1 MSIHKYGRNK
11 HWKNLLS
18 QQIKEKPE
26 CIWQRFLR
34 IYIFISLLTLFLNSF
49 NLFIKSIQN
58 KNIEWC
64 SVCLCVCLFI
74 CLSVCLL
81 YVPWSS
87 SQDVVFVLR
96 HGVWWHP
103 VELQSS
109 DGDYL
114 VLGQVKELPKQNR
127 QTSVQCFVR
136 KCFGIEAFFDSR
148 TEQLKN

>member
-1 MSIHKYGRNK
+1 MFR
-11 HWKNLLS
+11 
-18 QQIKEKPE
+18 
-26 CIWQRFLR
+26 
-34 IYIFISLLTLFLNSF
+34 NSF

-58 KNIEWC
+58 KNIKWC

-114 VLGQVKELPKQNR
+114 VLGQVKELPKQIR

-136 KCFGIEAFFDSR
+136 NCFGIEAFFDSR
-148 TEQLKN
+148 TEQLKNQALYIMTFFQQKKKYTMLGDECHLIKHPLQTVALCSNDN

>member
-1 MSIHKYGRNK
+1 MFRN
-11 HWKNLLS
+11 
-18 QQIKEKPE
+18 I
-26 CIWQRFLR
+26 
-34 IYIFISLLTLFLNSF
+34 F

-64 SVCLCVCLFI
+64 SVCLSVCLFM

-114 VLGQVKELPKQNR
+114 VFGQVKELPKQIR

-136 KCFGIEAFFDSR
+136 QCFGIEVFLTAELNSWKTKPLILWHFFNRKRNTVLGDECHLIKHPLQTVTLCS
-148 TEQLKN
+148 NDN

>member
-1 MSIHKYGRNK
+1 MSIHKYGRNN
-11 HWKNLLS
+11 HWKNFLS

-26 CIWQRFLR
+26 CIWQRFLP
-34 IYIFISLLTLFLNSF
+34 IYIFISLLTFVPELILSF
-49 NLFIKSIQN
+49 HKTNPNQKHKMKF
-58 KNIEWC
+58 
-64 SVCLCVCLFI
+64 

-103 VELQSS
+103 VKFQSS

-114 VLGQVKELPKQNR
+114 VLGQVKELPKQIR

-136 KCFGIEAFFDSR
+136 KCFGIEAFLDSR
-148 TEQLKN
+148 T

>member
-1 MSIHKYGRNK
+1 MFRN
-11 HWKNLLS
+11 L
-18 QQIKEKPE
+18 
-26 CIWQRFLR
+26 
-34 IYIFISLLTLFLNSF
+34 F

-58 KNIEWC
+58 KNIKWC

-103 VELQSS
+103 VKLQSS

-148 TEQLKN
+148 TEQLKNQAFNIMTFFQQKKKYSVRRWMSSDQTSFTDSNTL

>member
-1 MSIHKYGRNK
+1 MFRN
-11 HWKNLLS
+11 L
-18 QQIKEKPE
+18 
-26 CIWQRFLR
+26 
-34 IYIFISLLTLFLNSF
+34 F

-103 VELQSS
+103 VELQAS

-136 KCFGIEAFFDSR
+136 QCFGIEVFFGQQNLTVEKLLSLGLVTTFFQQKKEIHSVRRWMSSDQTSFTDSS
-148 TEQLKN
+148 TL